1 MKLINDMK
9 QKIRIAM
16 LWLAVAMIAP
26 MMTSCDE
33 FFSLIDNPVTPAL
46 RVYTETLVVG
56 EGHSLKINATT
67 QDHVMLTYASS
78 NPSVAIV
85 DAEGNVI
92 GVSEGKAT
100 ITVTAQ
106 GDDDYYRNQIFGTNT
121 HTVDVAVV
129 KYDPT
134 AIKLLADA
142 QKEGALVSI
151 TFNLDGTDYIAY
163 FRLVN
168 GEYVLQDGPAAA
180 RAAAPAATRAAAP
193 ARGVTRTWHEDG
205 KGGATLN
212 PGTFNNRVVL
222 EGGVD
227 FKLTKAPGSVDPE
240 KEGLTGTW
248 IELASGNAIGQVQIE
263 GATGETTM
271 VQVAAADVS
280 GHAVEMKKVEVNDV
294 TVCDSNIQTQADDGK
309 AAENAATGGT
319 GDSAGGGGGKS
330 GGSGGGSNG
339 GGSSSG
345 RIAATDYMFTDTDVY
360 MFVGDTKYLKYTFSP
375 KNAYVRFSVSDETL
389 VEVDETS
396 GLVKAKAAGVA
407 KVTFFNSGF
416 DKINA
421 DAGKVCKI
429 NVIDPAKID
438 PLYNNT
444 EFFQKISSEMISDNK
459 INFLVGDIAST
470 TEQTSLKLA
479 PFLAEKICKTNVLNK
494 VVLFLG
500 GDEEDGYYFYLI
512 DGSTKKLYTLNSDDA
527 IPSDWDNIKVYY
539 VQKAVTSIT
548 LSSSTLKLVVGE
560 ADVTLTATVK
570 PDDAADKTVTW
581 SSDNEAAATVVDG
594 KVHAVAV
601 GKATITAKAG
611 DKTATCAI
619 TVLPAAAQITTEPV
633 ATTGTIVAGSTTPL
647 VTAGVAS
654 GGTMMYAVTTT
665 KTKPTSTAGF
675 SATVPTAATLAAGT
689 YYVWYYAKADAT
701 HSNGEICSSAI
712 AVTVTDALVVN
723 E

>member
-1 MKLINDMK
+1 MK
-9 QKIRIAM
+9 QYFRITM

-78 NPSVAIV
+78 DPSVAIV

-106 GDDDYYRNQIFGTNT
+106 GDDYYYRNQIFGTNT
-121 HTVDVAVV
+121 HAVDVAVV

-180 RAAAPAATRAAAP
+180 RAAAPAATRAPAA

-212 PGTFNNRVVL
+212 PATFNNRVVL

-240 KEGLTGTW
+240 KDGLTGTW

-280 GHAVEMKKVEVNDV
+280 GHAVEMKKIEVNDV

-309 AAENAATGGT
+309 AGENVATGGS
-319 GDSAGGGGGKS
+319 GDSGGGGGGKS
-330 GGSGGGSNG
+330 GGSGGGSTG
-339 GGSSSG
+339 GGSS
-345 RIAATDYMFTDTDVY
+345 IIATDYKFTETDVY
-360 MFVGDTKYLKYTFSP
+360 MLVGDTKYLQYTYSP
-375 KNAYVRFSVSDETL
+375 KNAYVRFSVSDKTL
-389 VEVDETS
+389 VEVNETT
-396 GLVKAKAAGVA
+396 GLVKAKAAGIA

-429 NVIDPAKID
+429 TVIDPKEID
-438 PLYNNT
+438 PLFNHATSLY
-444 EFFQKISSEMISDNK
+444 KITYEMISDNK

-470 TEQTSLKLA
+470 SEQISLKLA
-479 PFLAEKICKTNVLNK
+479 PFLAEKICKMNVLNK

-500 GDEEDGYYFYLI
+500 GDEIAGYDFCIL
-512 DGSTKKLYTLNSDDA
+512 DGSTKKFYTLNSDDA
-527 IPSDWDNIKVYY
+527 IPSEWENIKLYY

-548 LSSSTLKLVVGE
+548 LFKSTLDLVVGQ
-560 ADVTLTATVK
+560 ADVTLNATVK
-570 PDDAADKTVTW
+570 PDDAADKTITW
-581 SSDNEAAATVVDG
+581 SSSNKAIATVDNG
-594 KVHAVAV
+594 TVHAVAA
-601 GKATITAKAG
+601 GNATITAKAG
-611 DKTATCAI
+611 DKTAECAV
-619 TVLPAAAQITTEPV
+619 TVYADGATVTTAPK
-633 ATTGTIVAGSTTPL
+633 ATTGTISANSATAL

-665 KTKPTSTAGF
+665 DTKPTTTAGF
-675 SATVPTAATLAAGT
+675 SATVPTAVGRNAGT
-689 YYVWYYAKADAT
+689 YYVWYYVKGYATYAD
-701 HSNGEICSSAI
+701 SAI
-712 AVTVTDALVVN
+712 SGSAIEVTVN
-723 E
+723 